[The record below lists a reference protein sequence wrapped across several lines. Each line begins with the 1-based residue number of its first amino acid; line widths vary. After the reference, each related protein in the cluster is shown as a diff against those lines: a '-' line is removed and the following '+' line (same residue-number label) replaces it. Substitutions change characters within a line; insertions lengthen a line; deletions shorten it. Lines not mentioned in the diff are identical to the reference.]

1 MIFFPFINGLYHI
14 CVKFETVKKVGLM
27 RKATEIYEDR
37 DDDDAPKFGDAEC
50 VGTPEYL
57 SPEVILQVRFLHY
70 LCKPLRAR
78 RSRAVSSELLG
89 FARANGLSKF
99 ER

>member
-1 MIFFPFINGLYHI
+1 
-14 CVKFETVKKVGLM
+14 M

-78 RSRAVSSELLG
+78 R
-89 FARANGLSKF
+89 
-99 ER
+99 